1 MVHTWK
7 SSTFKKTTMNI
18 KFLMREKT
26 LQPFLKSLK
35 SNYYYTHNKKMHLIF
50 VWISLLSAST
60 QFFCSSTTKSIWPSS
75 ICPHPGN
82 GKQWPVLLSGVQWDQ
97 IFSNE
102 PDRPW
107 RPPHVLPLLFLDLCL
122 HVRHILKHIWFVCT
136 QLNHWSSYDHKCSLS
151 SSPPVISHGSSFPSI
166 TCSVKTQLMDN
177 DVYLCLWINPQHY
190 RKKIWCCFGR
200 WEPRK

>member
-1 MVHTWK
+1 
-7 SSTFKKTTMNI
+7 
-18 KFLMREKT
+18 
-26 LQPFLKSLK
+26 
-35 SNYYYTHNKKMHLIF
+35 MHLIF

-75 ICPHPGN
+75 TCPHPGN

-190 RKKIWCCFGR
+190 RRKIRCCFGR